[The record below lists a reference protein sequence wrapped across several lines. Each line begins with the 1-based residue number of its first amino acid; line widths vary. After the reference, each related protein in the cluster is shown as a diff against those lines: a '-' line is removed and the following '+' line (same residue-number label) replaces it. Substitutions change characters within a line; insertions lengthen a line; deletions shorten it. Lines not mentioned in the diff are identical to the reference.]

1 MKLIIVESPAKAKTI
16 SHFLGKDFR
25 VIASYG
31 HVRDLPKSKIGI
43 DIEHNFA
50 PHYIIPLKARKR
62 VNQLKKEAQK
72 ADKIILAS
80 DEDREGE
87 AIAWHL
93 TQIIKENWKKQKKQS
108 NSLAI
113 ERIAFHEI
121 TKQAIQ
127 EALQHPRSINLNLVY
142 AQQARRILDRLVG
155 YELSPFL
162 WKKMFRGLS
171 AGRVQSPALRLI
183 VDREK
188 EREAFHPENYY
199 TFTAIFHKTTSSP
212 IELEAKLTRI
222 DNKPLPH
229 PGIKTKKEVQMIKTD
244 LKNSSSLIKSIDK
257 SSLKRH
263 PLPPFTTSTLQQ
275 TAWQVFR
282 FSSKRTMRIAQSLY
296 EGKNLGGGPVG
307 LITYM
312 RTDSLHLSPLAVAS
326 AQKFLLSQLGKKY
339 SLPQGRVFKTHSRLA
354 QEAHEAIRP
363 TDPFR
368 TPEKIKSYLNK
379 DELSLY
385 SLIWSRFLAS
395 QMPSAEG
402 EKLSI
407 NVFTKGKVK
416 TYLWKNN
423 FYHLTFDGFLR
434 LYPYSSSSFQEN
446 VPDFQE
452 KETLLLNK
460 VLPQEHSTQP
470 SPRYNDASLVKTLE
484 QFGIGRPSTYA
495 PIISVLLS
503 RGYINR
509 DENRSFS
516 PTEIGTLV
524 NDVLEKHFPKI
535 VDYQFTSQIEEKLDK
550 IAQGKLQ
557 WNEMIKE
564 FYIPFHKNI
573 EEKYKTVSK
582 DKLVPLTYLKEKC
595 PLCGNPLV
603 IRWGKYG
610 KFIAC
615 SNWPHCPYTRSL
627 DEKPENKI
635 ECPKCHKGYIVK
647 KRSKKGRIFYACS
660 RWPECDFT
668 SSLKP
673 TGKTCPKCGHYL
685 VETKTKIKCSNPKC
699 DYAIPKT
706 KNS

>member
-1 MKLIIVESPAKAKTI
+1 MNLVIVESPTKAKTI
-16 SHFLGKDFR
+16 SHFLGKDFQ

-31 HVRDLPKSKIGI
+31 HVHDLPKSKIGI
-43 DIEHNFA
+43 DIEHNFT

-62 VNQLKKEAQK
+62 VSQLKKAAKK

-87 AIAWHL
+87 AIAWHI
-93 TQIIKENWKKQKKQS
+93 TQILQEEKKKSLPWK
-108 NSLAI
+108 I

-121 TKQAIQ
+121 TKPAIE
-127 EALQHPRSINLNLVY
+127 EALQHPRSIRINLVY

-183 VDREK
+183 VEREK
-188 EREAFHPENYY
+188 EREAFKPEKYY
-199 TFTAIFHKTTSSP
+199 TLTALFQKITSPQSR
-212 IELEAKLTRI
+212 LEAKLVKI
-222 DNKPLPH
+222 DKQAFPKPGLKTNKELEV
-229 PGIKTKKEVQMIKTD
+229 IKKD
-244 LKNSSSLIKSIDK
+244 LANSSSAVQEIKRTKIQ
-257 SSLKRH
+257 RH
-263 PLPPFTTSTLQQ
+263 PSPPFTTSTLQQ
-275 TAWQVFR
+275 TAWQAFR
-282 FSSKRTMRIAQSLY
+282 FSSKKTMHLAQSLY
-296 EGKNLGGGPVG
+296 EGKNLGKGPVG

-312 RTDSLHLSPLAVAS
+312 RTDSVNLSSLALA
-326 AQKFLLSQLGKKY
+326 AAHKFLLSTLGKKY
-339 SLPQGRVFKTHSRLA
+339 TLPQPRFFKTHSRLA

-368 TPEKIKSYLNK
+368 SPEKMKQYLNK

-395 QMPSAEG
+395 QMPSAIV

-407 NVFTKGKVK
+407 FVITEGKKK

-423 FYHLTFDGFLR
+423 FYHLLFDGFLHF
-434 LYPYSSSSFQEN
+434 YPYSSSSFQN
-446 VPDFQE
+446 TTPHLKE
-452 KETLLLNK
+452 KEKLLLK
-460 VLPQEHSTQP
+460 KIIPQEHLTQP

-484 QFGIGRPSTYA
+484 SFGIGRPSTYS
-495 PIISVLLS
+495 PIISVLLG

-509 DENRSFS
+509 DENKSFQ
-516 PTEIGTLV
+516 PTEIGILV
-524 NDVLEKHFPKI
+524 DNVLEKHFPKI
-535 VDYQFTSQIEEKLDK
+535 VDYQFTSQIEEKLDR
-550 IAQGKLQ
+550 IAQGKLE
-557 WNEMIKE
+557 WNKMIKE
-564 FYIPFHKNI
+564 FYIPFEKNL

-582 DKLVPLTYLKEKC
+582 EELVPLTYLKEKC
-595 PLCGNPLV
+595 PLCGSPLV

-615 SNWPHCPYTRSL
+615 SNWPQCPYTRSL
-627 DEKPENKI
+627 NEDSSI
-635 ECPKCHKGYIVK
+635 ICPKCHQGHIVT

-699 DYAIPKT
+699 DYEIPKT
-706 KNS
+706 KNKEKSS